1 MINIIPTGA
10 SLGAEVRGLD
20 LSRPLEPEVRDE
32 VVAEWHRHQ
41 VLLFRDQD
49 LDDEALIAFTGTI
62 GEIQEAPDSDVTGGF
77 GSYTDVPPAITIIS
91 NIEKNGKQIGSL
103 GHAEAGWHTDMSFIE
118 TPPTG
123 SVLYALQVP
132 TTGGNT
138 GFCNM
143 YAGYEA
149 LDADIKGRID
159 GRRAIHDFTYT
170 SAGVARVGH
179 EEVTDVRETPGAR
192 HPLVRTHPE
201 TGRKCLFLG
210 RRINGYILD
219 LPVPESEALL
229 DLLWAES
236 TRPEFTWEHAW
247 REGDVVMW
255 DNRCVMHRRSAFD
268 PADIRRMH
276 RTQIKGDLPY

>member
-77 GSYTDVPPAITIIS
+77 GSYSDVPPAITIIS

-103 GHAEAGWHTDMSFIE
+103 GNAEASWHTDMSFID
-118 TPPTG
+118 TPPAG

-132 TTGGNT
+132 ASGGNT

-143 YAGYEA
+143 YAGYET
-149 LDADIKGRID
+149 LDTDIKARINGRH
-159 GRRAIHDFTYT
+159 AIHDFTYT
-170 SAGVARVGH
+170 SAGLVRVGH
-179 EEVTDVRETPGAR
+179 EEVTDVRDTPGAR
-192 HPLVRTHPE
+192 HPLVRIHPE

-247 REGDVVMW
+247 RKGDVVMW
-255 DNRCVMHRRSAFD
+255 DNRCVMHSRSAFD
-268 PADIRRMH
+268 PTDIRLMH

>member
-10 SLGAEVRGLD
+10 SLGAEVRSLD
-20 LSRPLEPEVRDE
+20 LSRPFDLETRDE
-32 VVAEWHRHQ
+32 VLAAWHRHQ

-49 LDDEALIAFTGTI
+49 LDDEALIAFTDRI

-77 GSYTDVPPAITIIS
+77 GSYSDVPPAITIIS

-103 GHAEAGWHTDMSFIE
+103 GHAEASWHTDMSFIE
-118 TPPTG
+118 TPPAG

-132 TTGGNT
+132 TSGGNT

-149 LDADIKGRID
+149 LDADIKARISE
-159 GRRAIHDFTYT
+159 RRAIHDFTYT
-170 SAGVARVGH
+170 SAGVVRVGH
-179 EEVTDVRETPGAR
+179 EEVTDVRDTPGAR
-192 HPLVRTHPE
+192 HPLVRTHPA

-229 DLLWAES
+229 DLLWSEA

-247 REGDVVMW
+247 RKGDVVMW
-255 DNRCVMHRRSAFD
+255 DNRCVMHSRSAFD
-268 PADIRRMH
+268 PADIRLMH
-276 RTQIKGDLPY
+276 RTQIKGDIPY